1 MAKAFKSVAKIKSE
15 APSEAVIANF
25 INNASGDFERAE
37 SDNKQNLD
45 KGEKR
50 QRGRPKINDEERFR
64 MTLYLTKSQEEKI
77 SSVANELGMSKNN
90 YILYMLFKKEELFSN
105 EDLNDLLVRAQAKG
119 RSLKDYLK
127 EVLQLSH

>member
-37 SDNKQNLD
+37 SDNKQSIVQN
-45 KGEKR
+45 EKR
-50 QRGRPKINDEERFR
+50 QRGRPKANDEERFR

-77 SSVANELGMSKNN
+77 SSIANELGMSKNN

-105 EDLNDLLVRAQAKG
+105 EDLNDLLARAQAKG

-127 EVLQLSH
+127 EVLQLGH

>member
-37 SDNKQNLD
+37 SENKQGIVQN
-45 KGEKR
+45 EKR
-50 QRGRPKINDEERFR
+50 QRGRPKANDEERFR

-105 EDLNDLLVRAQAKG
+105 EDLNDLLARAQAKG

>member
-37 SDNKQNLD
+37 SENKQSIVQN
-45 KGEKR
+45 EKR
-50 QRGRPKINDEERFR
+50 QRGRPKANDEERFR

-105 EDLNDLLVRAQAKG
+105 EDLNDLLARAQAKG

-127 EVLQLSH
+127 EVLQLGH

>member
-15 APSEAVIANF
+15 VPSEAVIANF

-37 SDNKQNLD
+37 SENKQSIVQN
-45 KGEKR
+45 EKK
-50 QRGRPKINDEERFR
+50 QRGRPKANDEERFR

-105 EDLNDLLVRAQAKG
+105 EDLNDLLARAQAKG
-119 RSLKDYLK
+119 CSLKDYLK